1 MPITRNNNK
10 ETDLIIGNHFPTDN
24 EETFAADAT
33 NQRNIASNLRELAEQ
48 ISTARKLISE
58 NMSGQTAQQYVHALE
73 DQEKSFATAAE
84 NHDTLAEG
92 LEATANNIAVTKAN
106 MNSVDDNFHQNME
119 NLQQWGV
126 SSGQVQEQMNAERTK
141 LLDEAQENIRKGE
154 TELSSFQQE
163 AVNNL
168 NNGRSVGSYATFKLN
183 DGAVSTP
190 LIDAKGTGFV
200 GTGVSS
206 GLSSNRETTN
216 GIVSAPTSGQAKAP
230 RYTSSDSATG
240 LSSVT
245 TLDKATGTSSA
256 VSSGGFAVP
265 TSISSQNQAS
275 TTGSNAPVMGAGVGA
290 LGAGLGTATGAGTQS
305 AAGNGARPSTGS
317 SVPTGSTSR
326 NKTTNTSSSNETV
339 LSEQWSKTKNE
350 LVQVAVTLWQNL
362 AAMGW
367 ENPVAVA
374 KIRDESGA
382 EKIVWATNFGAA
394 FIPDRV
400 TTDKATP
407 IDVSLVSDKVRKQ
420 LISLPSSFAL
430 DLWIQHTGV
439 EVAERVVLARESE
452 KVAPGFDKIDYVNL
466 FTVNESELLNNVDIS
481 SDKFTPETFENPIS
495 KAKELAQKASF
506 SIGEALQFAS
516 FAQRNNSAIS
526 SGDNTDLSAAG
537 YMRQA
542 VYDTMRLKLEAGDEE
557 GYDFLIWQALQFD
570 EIA

>member
-58 NMSGQTAQQYVHALE
+58 NMSGQTAQQYIHALE
-73 DQEKSFATAAE
+73 NQEKSFTTAAE

-183 DGAVSTP
+183 DGAMSTP

-216 GIVSAPTSGQAKAP
+216 GIVSTPTSGQAKAP

-256 VSSGGFAVP
+256 VPSGGFAVP

-275 TTGSNAPVMGAGVGA
+275 ATGSNAPIMGAGVGA

-305 AAGNGARPSTGS
+305 TAGNGTRPSTGS

-326 NKTTNTSSSNETV
+326 NKTTNTSSSNETI

-374 KIRDESGA
+374 KIRDKAGT

-400 TTDKATP
+400 TTDKASP
-407 IDVSLVSDKVRKQ
+407 IDVSLVPDKVRKQ

-516 FAQRNNSAIS
+516 FAQRDNSAIS